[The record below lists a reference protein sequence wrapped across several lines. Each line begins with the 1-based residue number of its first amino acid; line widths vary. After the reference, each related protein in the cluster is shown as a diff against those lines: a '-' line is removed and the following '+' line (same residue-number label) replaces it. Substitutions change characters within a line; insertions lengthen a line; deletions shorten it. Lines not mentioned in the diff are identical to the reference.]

1 MKNKIVLLFL
11 LTVIGCSNNAKP
23 KFEEAMIDTTKY
35 SVATFGSGCFW
46 CTEAVF
52 TRLKGVAKVESGYS
66 GGNVPNPTYEAV
78 CTGKTGHAEC
88 TNIYFDPAVISYA
101 QLLEVFFKTHTPTT
115 LNQQGADVG
124 TQYRSAIF
132 YHNDEQKH
140 LAEKV
145 KKDLDEAKIWDKP
158 VVTEISEFRKFYAA
172 EDYHQDY
179 YENNTSQG
187 YCAFVI
193 TPKIEKFE
201 KVFKELLKEK
211 K

>member
-1 MKNKIVLLFL
+1 MKNIFL
-11 LTVIGCSNNAKP
+11 LAAISLIIFGCSSNAKP
-23 KFEEAMIDTTKY
+23 IFEDKMIDTTKY
-35 SVATFGSGCFW
+35 TVATFGAGCFW

-101 QLLEVFFKTHTPTT
+101 QLLEVFFKTHNPTT

-124 TQYRSAIF
+124 TQYRSVIF
-132 YHNDEQKH
+132 YHNNEQKQ
-140 LAEKV
+140 LAEKA
-145 KKDLDEAKIWDKP
+145 KMDLTEAKIWDKP
-158 VVTEISEFRKFYAA
+158 IVTEISEFRKFYRA

-179 YENNTSQG
+179 YENNTNQG

-201 KVFKELLKEK
+201 KVFKNLLK
-211 K
+211 

>member
-1 MKNKIVLLFL
+1 
-11 LTVIGCSNNAKP
+11 
-23 KFEEAMIDTTKY
+23 MIDTTKY
-35 SVATFGSGCFW
+35 TVATFGAGCFW

-88 TNIYFDPAVISYA
+88 TNIYFDPGVISYA
-101 QLLEVFFKTHTPTT
+101 QLLEVFFKTHNPTT

-124 TQYRSAIF
+124 TQYRSVIF
-132 YHNDEQKH
+132 YHNNEQKQ
-140 LAEKV
+140 LAEKA
-145 KKDLDEAKIWDKP
+145 KMDLTEAKIWEKP
-158 VVTEISEFRKFYAA
+158 IVTEISEFRKFYVA

-179 YENNTSQG
+179 YENNTNQG

-201 KVFKELLKEK
+201 KVFKNLLK
-211 K
+211 